1 MITQFNTRNEVFINN
16 YKMKKVFLILAV
28 LAFIGCSKDDEQSDN
43 PEYTTITYEAD
54 YTGDLSN
61 YNIFIYLQ
69 PETESAPVHQNGT
82 ANFSYE
88 FTPPNNMDKAKFYCR
103 VTAPGQ
109 LEMRIR
115 ENGEIVAEK
124 SETIPNDVIVKQVQ
138 LEYILN

>member
-1 MITQFNTRNEVFINN
+1 MITQFNTHKEVSINN
-16 YKMKKVFLILAV
+16 YTMKKIFLILAV

-69 PETESAPVHQNGT
+69 PESESAPVHYDGI
-82 ANFSYE
+82 ANFSHE
-88 FTPPNNMDKAKFYCR
+88 FTPPNSMDKAKFYVR
-103 VTAPGQ
+103 VTASGQ
-109 LEMRIR
+109 LDLRIK
-115 ENGEIVAEK
+115 ENGEVVAEK

-138 LEYILN
+138 LEYIFN